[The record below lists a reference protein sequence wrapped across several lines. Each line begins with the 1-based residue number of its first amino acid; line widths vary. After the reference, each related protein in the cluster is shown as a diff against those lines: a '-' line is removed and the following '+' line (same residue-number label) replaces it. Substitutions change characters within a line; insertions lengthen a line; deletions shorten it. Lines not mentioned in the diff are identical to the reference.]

1 LRTELDVAVALLG
14 AAGIETQLV
23 LPTGDL
29 SETVDESMRSTLR
42 GATARLLSDDT
53 IRHCTIAVTREAG
66 QLRLEVRGQGR
77 ERETMEA
84 TA

>member
-1 LRTELDVAVALLG
+1 
-14 AAGIETQLV
+14 
-23 LPTGDL
+23 
-29 SETVDESMRSTLR
+29 MRSTLR
-42 GATARLLSDDT
+42 AATARLLSDDT
-53 IRHCTIAVTREAG
+53 IRRCIIAVTREAG

>member
-1 LRTELDVAVALLG
+1 M
-14 AAGIETQLV
+14 

-42 GATARLLSDDT
+42 AATARLLSDDT
-53 IRHCTIAVTREAG
+53 ARHCTLTVTREAG
-66 QLRLEVRGQGR
+66 QLWLEVRGQGR
-77 ERETMEA
+77 KHETMEA